1 MQFVALCQRLLCQLA
16 PLLLQRAHPLLHGVL
31 VGFIRFGHQ
40 ILTSSQNPL
49 VLGLLG
55 LELRLQNLSMVDPN
69 TTYQDNTFI
78 DGYEFCDCDSR
89 GRWQHMRHQV

>member
-1 MQFVALCQRLLCQLA
+1 MIHAPRPLPIYLLDGHGRVQFIALCQRLLCQLA

-49 VLGLLG
+49 ILGLLG

-69 TTYQDNTFI
+69 TTY
-78 DGYEFCDCDSR
+78 
-89 GRWQHMRHQV
+89 